1 MSSDCYKLHLGNR
14 SIGLISTRNRTEV
27 LKAPPC
33 LTTAPPAKTTLK
45 IKPLLI
51 RWLLTAR
58 SLLSVCLAAC
68 HPVGSH
74 DLRG

>member
-1 MSSDCYKLHLGNR
+1 MSSDCYELHLGNR

-33 LTTAPPAKTTLK
+33 LTTASPAKTTLK
-45 IKPLLI
+45 LKPLLI
-51 RWLLTAR
+51 RWLITAPP
-58 SLLSVCLAAC
+58 LLSVCVPAC

-74 DLRG
+74 DLHG